1 MKKAKRI
8 WWIIFGIILI
18 GSVLTLAIR
27 SRIAKVENRDSLQTA
42 KVLEFALTN
51 GADSGTSAQ
60 NRQQADTLAETGV
73 WQPEEE
79 EEAPTIA
86 ENEMEMEETVA
97 APGSEPPMLSGS
109 SSGSG
114 EAAAAAALEAE
125 ETAKEGLSEE
135 EGTEPPEVLDAQSE
149 PPAILISPLTGSLA
163 VNDGEKELPSY
174 EEEKSRLSARI
185 ADLEK
190 QIAGRWEKD
199 TDETMTSKMT
209 AANYEYSVW
218 ENEMT
223 QTVGLLAEVLPE
235 ESYEQL
241 LDGQS
246 RWKKTRESEAAA
258 AASKWQGS
266 SRENLEYIKSCSS
279 LTKTRCLQLVNTYLE
294 ALQKQEGK
302 ELDK

>member
-8 WWIIFGIILI
+8 WWIIFCIVLI
-18 GSVLTLAIR
+18 GTAFTVAVR
-27 SRIAKVENRDSLQTA
+27 SRIATVENRDSLQTA
-42 KVLEFALTN
+42 KVLEFALTS

-60 NRQQADTLAETGV
+60 NRQQADAFDENRA

-79 EEAPTIA
+79 TPTMA
-86 ENEMEMEETVA
+86 ETGMEETVA
-97 APGSEPPMLSGS
+97 APGSEPPMLSS
-109 SSGSG
+109 SSGEPAMAAAISG
-114 EAAAAAALEAE
+114 EETVEESLSETSTEQTDALEAE
-125 ETAKEGLSEE
+125 SE
-135 EGTEPPEVLDAQSE
+135 AQS
-149 PPAILISPLTGSLA
+149 ILISPLTGSLA
-163 VNDGEKELPSY
+163 SNDAEKTLPSY
-174 EEEKSRLSARI
+174 EEEKNRLSSRI

-199 TDETMTSKMT
+199 TDETMTSKLT

-218 ENEMT
+218 ENEMI
-223 QTVGLLAEVLPE
+223 QTENLLAEVLPE

-241 LDGQS
+241 MDGQS
-246 RWKKTRESEAAA
+246 HWKKTRESEAAA
-258 AASKWQGS
+258 TASKWQGS
-266 SRENLEYIKSCSS
+266 SRENLEYIKACSS